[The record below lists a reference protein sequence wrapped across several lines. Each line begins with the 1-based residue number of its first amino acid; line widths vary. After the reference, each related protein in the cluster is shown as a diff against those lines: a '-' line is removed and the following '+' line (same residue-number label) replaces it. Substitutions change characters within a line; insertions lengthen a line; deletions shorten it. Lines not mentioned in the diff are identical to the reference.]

1 MKRWNILLI
10 NGPNLQLL
18 GRRELEIYGRVTLAE
33 IVENVRRE
41 AAGLNADIADFQT
54 NWEGAMAD
62 RIGAAMDDGTDGI
75 IINPAAFTHT
85 SVAVRD
91 ALAAVA
97 IPAVEVH
104 LSRIDAREPFRQVR
118 LTTPVC
124 IGVIA
129 GFGAFGYQLA
139 LRALVEHLEQSQ
151 ISGRE
156 PR

>member
-18 GRRELEIYGRVTLAE
+18 GRREPEIYGCVTLAE

-41 AAGLNADIADFQT
+41 AAGLNADVTDFQT
-54 NWEGAMAD
+54 NWEGAMVD
-62 RIGAAMDDGTDGI
+62 RIGEAMSDGTDGI

-91 ALAAVA
+91 ALAAAA
-97 IPAVEVH
+97 IPAVAVH
-104 LSRIDAREPFRQVR
+104 LSRVDAREPFRQVR

-129 GFGAFGYQLA
+129 GFGACGYQLA
-139 LRALVEHLEQSQ
+139 LRGLIEHLEQFSNQ
-151 ISGRE
+151 RRE